1 MNAMS
6 VAIFLVLLVAVSVCL
21 SLAMIVAWRI
31 ERKTGNA
38 GWVDVCWTFG
48 VGLVSAAAA
57 LAALFQQEGSGV
69 RILLAVGLI
78 LLWSLR
84 LGSHL
89 VSRTKGIKDD
99 PRYARMKQEWGLDA
113 AMGMFK
119 LLQSQALVSIPLVL
133 SVALA
138 AWSPVTAFR
147 PQDALALAVGLVAIA
162 GEALSDRQLRAFREM
177 PGNEERFCDVGL
189 WSWSRHPN
197 YFFEWFGWLAYALFA
212 IDFTGGYPFG
222 SYPWGWL
229 AFSGA
234 LCMYWLLNHVS
245 GIPPLEDHMLKKYGE
260 RFRAYSQR
268 TSAFF
273 PLPPN
278 SSHSRS

>member
-1 MNAMS
+1 MS
-6 VAIFLVLLVAVSVCL
+6 GLSGPIFLMLLVSVSVCL
-21 SLAMIVAWRI
+21 SLVMMLAWRI

-57 LAALFQQEGSGV
+57 LTALSQQEGSTV
-69 RILLAVGLI
+69 RILLAAGLI

-89 VSRTKGIKDD
+89 VRRTKGIKDD
-99 PRYARMKQEWGLDA
+99 PRYAKMKQEWGPDV

-162 GEALSDRQLRAFREM
+162 GEALSDMQLQAFRSM
-177 PGNEERFCDVGL
+177 PGHEDRFCDVGL

-212 IDFTGGYPFG
+212 IDFTGRYH
-222 SYPWGWL
+222 WGWL
-229 AFSGA
+229 ALSGA

-260 RFRAYSQR
+260 RFRAYCQR

-278 SSHSRS
+278 ASHSRS

>member
-1 MNAMS
+1 MS
-6 VAIFLVLLVAVSVCL
+6 VPVFLILLIAVAVCL
-21 SLAMIVAWRI
+21 SLVMIVAWRI
-31 ERKTGNA
+31 ERRTGNA

-48 VGLVSAAAA
+48 VGLVGAVAA
-57 LAALFQQEGSGV
+57 LAALSQGSLV
-69 RILLAVGLI
+69 RILLVAGLI

-84 LGSHL
+84 LGLHL

-99 PRYARMKQEWGLDA
+99 PRYARMKQEWGSDA

-138 AWSPVTAFR
+138 AWSPVTVFR
-147 PQDALALAVGLVAIA
+147 PQDALALAVGLVAIV
-162 GEALSDRQLRAFREM
+162 GEGLSDRQLRAFRATS
-177 PGNEERFCDVGL
+177 GNEGRFCDIGL
-189 WSWSRHPN
+189 WRWSRHPN

-212 IDFTGGYPFG
+212 IDFTGGHPFG

-229 AFSGA
+229 ALSGA
-234 LCMYWLLNHVS
+234 ACMYWLLNHVS
-245 GIPPLEDHMLKKYGE
+245 GIPPLEQHMLEKYGE
-260 RFRAYSQR
+260 RFRAYCRR

-273 PLPPN
+273 PLPPS